1 MTATRTRPA
10 GSTASR
16 RTDGTRPVQ
25 QTAVRRTLLALLAA
39 ALGIVPLEGLFSD
52 FGWLPDVWLS
62 MAIVIAPAVLLRR
75 RSGSQER
82 DVWTQATTPPD
93 LR

>member
-1 MTATRTRPA
+1 
-10 GSTASR
+10 
-16 RTDGTRPVQ
+16 
-25 QTAVRRTLLALLAA
+25 VRRPALLAA
-39 ALGIVPLEGLFSD
+39 LLGAVAL
-52 FGWLPDVWLS
+52 
-62 MAIVIAPAVLLRR
+62 LLRR